1 MPNSEKGLNE
11 FRKKYYGKLDTI
23 DGVQYLMSGSTGPAG
38 IFFKNPTDAARFTNK
53 YKNHND
59 ELMKKLGM

>member
-1 MPNSEKGLNE
+1 MELILKITVS
-11 FRKKYYGKLDTI
+11 I